1 MNTTIIYVILGILVI
16 GFGAAIYFLMELKKQ
31 AQKPAEDQ
39 TLKVMMDWMKEIKQ
53 DVQQDREQTQKNIHE
68 TNKQINDRLTEAARV
83 IGKLQQDIGVVTQIG
98 PDVRRLSEVL
108 ASPKARGNFGEEM
121 LENMLSQVLPQSSY
135 SMQYKFKNGETVDAI
150 VRVGEMILP
159 VDSKF
164 SMENFRL
171 MKESKTDE
179 STETLKKAFLKDVKK
194 RIDEIHKKYI
204 LPQEGTFDFALM
216 YVPSEG
222 IYQEIIL
229 DDDIN
234 VYARNKRVMPV
245 SPNSLFIYLQNIVV
259 SLRGQEINKMAQQIL
274 AMITG
279 IKQESDKFGRNLEI
293 LGKHIVNAGNSMGTV
308 NGDFLKLQM
317 SIQNAASLKLD
328 EAKEQKLLE

>member
-1 MNTTIIYVILGILVI
+1 MNTAIIYAILGILVI
-16 GFGAAIYFLMELKKQ
+16 GFGLAIYFLLELKKQ
-31 AQKPAEDQ
+31 GQKPPEDQ

-135 SMQYKFKNGETVDAI
+135 AMQFKFKNGETVDAI

-171 MKESKTDE
+171 MKEAKTEE

-216 YVPSEG
+216 YVPGEG

-229 DDDIN
+229 EDDIN
-234 VYARNKRVMPV
+234 IYARNKRVMPV

-317 SIQNAASLKLD
+317 SIQNAASLKLA
-328 EAKEQKLLE
+328 EAEEQKLLE